1 MEGFVVVLIVLG
13 IISALAVVICIWFL
27 IAKAF
32 YRIACMKRFYEK
44 KYLWAPFFLGIVG
57 MLLVAALPTRYQ
69 NGASLSA
76 SSRGTL
82 RELLKKTKYF
92 SNDSEMIKYLRHNE
106 KTLSGQEQEE
116 LEALLNLP
124 EGKLRDEIKKRIG
137 G

>member
-13 IISALAVVICIWFL
+13 IIAALAIVICIWYL
-27 IAKAF
+27 IAQAF
-32 YRIACMKRFYEK
+32 YRTACMKGFYEK

-57 MLLVAALPTRYQ
+57 MLLVAALPTRDQ
-69 NGASLSA
+69 NGASVSA
-76 SSRGTL
+76 SAKGTL

-92 SNDSEMIKYLRHNE
+92 SNESEIIKYLRHNE
-106 KTLSGQEQEE
+106 RTLSGQEQEE